1 MKALKQ
7 KIMRRVYYIFA
18 LRLILHPIFFHA
30 LLLGLS
36 IFALSRVVSIPN
48 VLVNL
53 MDIKVGGGG
62 RILYW
67 CVLIYRSYYYRLADN
82 HHPHISLTFVAID
95 SRPELLFQQKDRV
108 GINEY

>member
-53 MDIKVGGGG
+53 MDIKVGEVAEFFIGAF
-62 RILYW
+62 LYTEAITIVW
-67 CVLIYRSYYYRLADN
+67 LIIITLTSVSLLWRLTRGQNFFFNRKTEWA
-82 HHPHISLTFVAID
+82 
-95 SRPELLFQQKDRV
+95 
-108 GINEY
+108 